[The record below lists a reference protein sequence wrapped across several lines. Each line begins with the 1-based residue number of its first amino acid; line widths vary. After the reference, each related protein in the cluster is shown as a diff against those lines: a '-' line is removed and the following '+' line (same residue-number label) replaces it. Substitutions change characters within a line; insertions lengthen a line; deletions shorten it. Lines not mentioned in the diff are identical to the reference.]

1 MQDDY
6 LTGKNKMKTVVLGL
20 GNTLLGDDGVG
31 IHAVD
36 RLQSDWAGH
45 GNVVFVDGGTLSFT
59 LTEILADADKLIVID
74 AAQLGAQPGTVNVF
88 VGEDM
93 DRFVRSGKCSS
104 VHEVSLAELLDM
116 VRLTDDLPL
125 YRALVGIQPDK
136 IDWDEKL
143 TPEIENAIPFACQH
157 ATSLL
162 EQWQ

>member
-1 MQDDY
+1 
-6 LTGKNKMKTVVLGL
+6 LGL

-31 IHAVD
+31 IHALE
-36 RLQSDWAGH
+36 RLQSTWT
-45 GNVVFVDGGTLSFT
+45 GNDNVAFIDGGTLSFT
-59 LTEILADADKLIVID
+59 LTDILADADKLIVMD

-93 DRFVRSGKCSS
+93 DLFVRSGKCSS

-143 TPEIENAIPFACQH
+143 TPEIQRAIPCACER